1 MRAAMNRWTMALAIP
16 LAMALGGCFIS
27 ETPLIGAEEAVFPFE
42 TISYKQGNE
51 EKPAELVRDGDTY
64 VIPDP
69 EGKVRVE
76 VRFKDL
82 GDGLYLAQMS
92 GEEDGKLSI
101 LYAVLKVDFDKKTA
115 ESYKAVGKDEFVR
128 EGLRKCGDGSLCIDN
143 LDVYL
148 DLARSAIAAGEQPD
162 ITYEILSTK

>member
-1 MRAAMNRWTMALAIP
+1 MGAAMTRWTMALAIP

-27 ETPLIGAEEAVFPFE
+27 EQPLIGAGEAVFPFE
-42 TISYKQGNE
+42 TLSYKQGSE

-76 VRFKDL
+76 VRFKEL

-101 LYAVLKVDFDKKTA
+101 LYSVLKVDFDNKTA
-115 ESYKAVGKDEFVR
+115 ESHKAVGKDEFVR
-128 EGLRKCGDGSLCIDN
+128 DGLRKCGESTLCIDN

-148 DLARSAIAAGEQPD
+148 DLARSAIAAGEKPD
-162 ITYEILSTK
+162 VTYTILSMK

>member
-1 MRAAMNRWTMALAIP
+1 MNRWTMALAIP
-16 LAMALGGCFIS
+16 LAMALSGCFIS
-27 ETPLIGAEEAVFPFE
+27 ETPLVTAKDAVFPFK

-51 EKPAELVRDGDTY
+51 EKPAQLVREGDTY

-69 EGKVRVE
+69 EEKARVE
-76 VRFKDL
+76 VLFKDL

-92 GEEDGKLSI
+92 GEEDGKTSM
-101 LYAVLKVDFDKKTA
+101 LYSVLKVDFDKKIA

-128 EGLRKCGDGSLCIDN
+128 EGLRKCGDGTLCIDD

-148 DLARSAIAAGEQPD
+148 ELAKSAIAAGEKPD
-162 ITYEILSTK
+162 VTYQIIATE

>member
-1 MRAAMNRWTMALAIP
+1 MNRWTMALAIP
-16 LAMALGGCFIS
+16 LAMVLSGCFIS
-27 ETPLIGAEEAVFPFE
+27 EQPLIGAADAVFPFQ
-42 TISYKQGNE
+42 TMTYKQGNE
-51 EKPAELVRDGDTY
+51 EKPAELRRDGDAY
-64 VIPDP
+64 IIPDP

-92 GEEDGKLSI
+92 GEENGKLSI
-101 LYAVLKVDFDKKTA
+101 LYAVLKVDFDKKIA

-148 DLARSAIAAGEQPD
+148 DLARSAIAAGEKPD
-162 ITYEILSTK
+162 VTYEIIAME